1 MGEGGGEAMLF
12 KVTVGGRQYTVEI
25 ENPSQ
30 NPLSVIV
37 DGRRFTV
44 VVEGVGAT
52 PSIPPPQEAPRPE
65 GPKTIPQSQ
74 VISRFI
80 AAPMPGKVVS
90 VVVSVGDRVA
100 YGDVVC
106 ILEAMKMEQTIR
118 SSQEGLVKRVHVV
131 EGQSVAY
138 NTPLVELE

>member
-1 MGEGGGEAMLF
+1 MLF
-12 KVTVGGRQYTVEI
+12 RITVAGRQYTVEI
-25 ENPSQ
+25 EDPSQ

-37 DGRRFTV
+37 DGRKYAV
-44 VVEGVGAT
+44 AVEAVEAT
-52 PSIPPPQEAPRPE
+52 PSISARKDVPSPE
-65 GPKTIPQSQ
+65 GAKTLPQSP
-74 VISRFI
+74 VASRVI

-118 SSQEGLVKRVHVV
+118 SSQEGVVKRVHVV